1 MCRNQLIADYLT
13 QVYDSAMNQTK
24 EPIDSPIRPTTP
36 EAIQLAKTLTRTAR
50 YGALAVLDAKTGRP
64 LASRVAVA
72 TDTDG
77 TPLILVSGLAAHTPG
92 LIANPACSLLLGEP
106 GKGDPLAHPRIT
118 LHCDAERV
126 ERTAD
131 DYPRLRRRYLNHNP
145 KGALYVDL
153 GDFAFFRMN
162 VLGASLNGGFG
173 KAFILATED
182 LICPAATAESIA
194 PNEQDILDSVKENGE
209 DAIAARISQMTGTAT
224 RPLKVVGI
232 DPDGL
237 DIAAG
242 NEIVRLPFSRSCAS
256 AAEVRAE
263 LLKMTASPA

>member
-1 MCRNQLIADYLT
+1 
-13 QVYDSAMNQTK
+13 MNQTE

-36 EAIQLAKTLTRTAR
+36 EAIQLAKTLMRTAR

-72 TDTDG
+72 TDMDG
-77 TPLILVSGLAAHTPG
+77 TPLILISGLAAHTPG
-92 LIANPACSLLLGEP
+92 LLANPACSLLLGEP

-118 LHCDAERV
+118 LHCDAAKV
-126 ERTAD
+126 KRTAG
-131 DYPRLRRRYLNHNP
+131 DYPRIRRRYLNHNP

-173 KAFILATED
+173 KAFILVTED
-182 LICPAATAESIA
+182 LICPATIAESLA
-194 PNEQDILDSVKENGE
+194 PKEQGILDSIKEDGE
-209 DAIAARISQMTGTAT
+209 DSLAARVSQMTGIAD
-224 RPLKVVGI
+224 RPLKAVGL

-242 NEIVRLPFSRSCAS
+242 NEILRLPFSRSCAS
-256 AAEVRAE
+256 ATEVRAE
-263 LLKMTASPA
+263 LLKMTPSAH